1 MANKENPVMDY
12 AEHYHTYDLFT
23 GLVKYGAIASIV
35 IVALMA
41 IFLL

>member
-1 MANKENPVMDY
+1 MDY
-12 AEHYHTYDLFT
+12 PEHYHTYDLFT
-23 GLVKYGAIASIV
+23 GLVKYGSIASIV